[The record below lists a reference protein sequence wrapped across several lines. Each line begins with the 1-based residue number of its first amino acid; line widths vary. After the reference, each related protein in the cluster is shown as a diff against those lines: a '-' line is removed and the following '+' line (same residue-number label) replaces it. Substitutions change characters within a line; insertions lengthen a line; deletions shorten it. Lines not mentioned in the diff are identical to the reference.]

1 MQVTAMCSSKNVVE
15 IGGFYYSDILAQMGC
30 FLKMCGTC

>member
-15 IGGFYYSDILAQMGC
+15 IGCFYYSDILTQMGC
-30 FLKMCGTC
+30 VLKVCGTF

>member
-15 IGGFYYSDILAQMGC
+15 IGCFYYSDILAQMEC
-30 FLKMCGTC
+30 FLKMCETF